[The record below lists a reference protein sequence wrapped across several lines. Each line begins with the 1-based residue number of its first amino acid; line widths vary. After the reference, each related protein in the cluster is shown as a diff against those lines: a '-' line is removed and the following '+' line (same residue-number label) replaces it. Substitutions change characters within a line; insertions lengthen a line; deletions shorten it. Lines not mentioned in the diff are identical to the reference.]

1 VNAPLQCWVDGAAST
16 SVPIDDRGLA
26 YGDGLFET
34 LLLRRGVA
42 RFLELHLERLAL
54 GCERLGIR
62 FDAMAAL
69 RREISHALD
78 AAPSLAILKI
88 MVTRGSATRRGYAS
102 DAAQCPRRL
111 MALWAAEPLSAQ
123 TREGVD
129 LEFSSLVLGEQPA
142 LAGIK
147 HLNRLEQVLA
157 ASAPRAPGVFD
168 VLLGNAAGDVVC
180 GSMTNVFAVT
190 AGRLVT
196 PRVDRA
202 GVAGVLRAVVR
213 RECAALGLV
222 CEERPLSAGQLLASD
237 EAFVTNARIG
247 VVPVRRVGEH
257 RFTMNRVAQVIQ
269 AHVEALD
276 A

>member
-1 VNAPLQCWVDGAAST
+1 VNAALRSWVDGVAS
-16 SVPIDDRGLA
+16 SGVPIDDRGLA

-34 LLLRRGVA
+34 LLVRRGVA
-42 RFLELHLERLAL
+42 RFLELHLARLAR

-62 FDAMAAL
+62 FDTMTAL
-69 RREISHALD
+69 RQEISGAVS
-78 AAPSLAILKI
+78 AAPPLAILKI
-88 MVTRGSATRRGYAS
+88 IVTRGSATRRAYAS
-102 DAAQCPRRL
+102 DGAERPRRL
-111 MALWAAEPLSAQ
+111 VTLWATEPLAAP

-129 LEFSSLVLGEQPA
+129 LEFSPLVLGEQPA

-168 VLLGNAAGDVVC
+168 VLLRNAAGDVIS
-180 GSMTNVFAVT
+180 GAMTNVFAVT
-190 AGRLVT
+190 SGRLVT
-196 PRVDRA
+196 PPVERA

-213 RECAALGLV
+213 RECAALGLA
-222 CEERPLSAGQLLASD
+222 CEERPLSCAQLLAAD

-247 VVPVRRVGEH
+247 VVPVRRVSEH
-257 RFTMNRVAQVIQ
+257 RFTMNRVAQGIQ